1 MTTPV
6 EKFKLDFLFK
16 KTLGTPA
23 ALGTSYSSA
32 AEAAGSSKSKIIKN
46 LVINQEIPSAAPST
60 DLSMVDISYT
70 LIPSGNNYD
79 TKQVSTTY
87 PYIAKY
93 TLKLK
98 AASTG
103 FSYYYNDPAAGK
115 NLLDSVIPFNFDPKG
130 TYSYD
135 VKLDG
140 TTVPGSGTDSAGTKS
155 WILDTDS
162 GYLYFPNSDAGSS
175 AITITFWRYEGTYGV
190 GSSSGGVVT
199 GDLSSNGNLFIA
211 YDTSLNSRL
220 VVGSDATV
228 NNLLF
233 IVGDASLNSRLV
245 VGSDATVNN
254 RLFIVGDASL
264 NKNVIIG
271 KDLTINGRLNV
282 QNYTNTNII
291 NTTVNNYQLI
301 ISEDISLNGRLL
313 VSRDSSMN
321 GNLYIA
327 GTLSAANYANSSIP
341 STAIIGGIASSS
353 SPGDFT
359 TNGKLYV
366 ASTAASSSYSTG
378 ALVVNGGAG
387 MNGNICFQNNGAG
400 LVWGSNFS
408 QIMDDGDLKIKT
420 DDNMRFFSA
429 NTQRITILS
438 SGFVGINNTIP
449 LYSLHVGAGNN
460 GVTGPHRYFTGSASQ
475 LTASASVPGNFVAIA
490 GGGAIVSTGF
500 YAGSDKRIKCN
511 IHDFPDI
518 PILELLRYLKPRIF
532 NFIDDIKYGIEPVFG
547 FIAQEVAEIIPN
559 VVTYLA
565 DYIPNI
571 YEVAEIIGKEI
582 KLENKTTTELLKDE
596 TGYYPLKLKNTKGED
611 IIVNITEIIDEK
623 TFKIDQEIETEH
635 NKVFLYGQEVP
646 DFHSLDKDQIFTI
659 TTAAVQEIDKELQE
673 TNKKVKIVQEENQQL
688 KQQIIDI
695 TELLEQT
702 SNENKG
708 LCEKIEN
715 IELRLSNM

>member
-1 MTTPV
+1 MSNW
-6 EKFKLDFLFK
+6 L
-16 KTLGTPA
+16 
-23 ALGTSYSSA
+23 
-32 AEAAGSSKSKIIKN
+32 
-46 LVINQEIPSAAPST
+46 
-60 DLSMVDISYT
+60 DLSSSSNRFIRMYVQGFVDISGGN
-70 LIPSGNNYD
+70 LI
-79 TKQVSTTY
+79 
-87 PYIAKY
+87 IR
-93 TLKLK
+93 
-98 AASTG
+98 
-103 FSYYYNDPAAGK
+103 
-115 NLLDSVIPFNFDPKG
+115 
-130 TYSYD
+130 
-135 VKLDG
+135 
-140 TTVPGSGTDSAGTKS
+140 
-155 WILDTDS
+155 
-162 GYLYFPNSDAGSS
+162 NSDISLNGSFYQS
-175 AITITFWRYEGTYGV
+175 NGNVYINKLYVASDVSLNGKLTVDNDVSFNGKLTVANDTSLNSRLVV
-190 GSSSGGVVT
+190 GSDVTINKRLFTVGDSS
-199 GDLSSNGNLFIA
+199 LNGNLFVA

-220 VVGSDATV
+220 VVGSDTTIRKR
-228 NNLLF
+228 LF
-233 IVGDASLNSRLV
+233 AGGDASFS
-245 VGSDATVNN
+245 
-254 RLFIVGDASL
+254 
-264 NKNVIIG
+264 
-271 KDLTINGRLNV
+271 
-282 QNYTNTNII
+282 
-291 NTTVNNYQLI
+291 
-301 ISEDISLNGRLL
+301 
-313 VSRDSSMN
+313 
-321 GNLYIA
+321 GNLYV
-327 GTLSAANYANSSIP
+327 G
-341 STAIIGGIASSS
+341 ST
-353 SPGDFT
+353 T
-359 TNGKLYV
+359 
-366 ASTAASSSYSTG
+366 ASSSYSTG
-378 ALVVNGGAG
+378 ALIVNGGAG
-387 MNGNICFQNNGAG
+387 MNGNIYFSNNGTG

-408 QIMDDGDLKIKT
+408 QIMDDSDLKIKT
-420 DDNMRFFSA
+420 DDNMRLYTV
-429 NTQRITILS
+429 NTERITILS

-490 GGGAIVSTGF
+490 AGGAVVSTGF

-695 TELLEQT
+695 TELL
-702 SNENKG
+702 G
-708 LCEKIEN
+708 
-715 IELRLSNM
+715 RLSEEVKEIRAELASYK